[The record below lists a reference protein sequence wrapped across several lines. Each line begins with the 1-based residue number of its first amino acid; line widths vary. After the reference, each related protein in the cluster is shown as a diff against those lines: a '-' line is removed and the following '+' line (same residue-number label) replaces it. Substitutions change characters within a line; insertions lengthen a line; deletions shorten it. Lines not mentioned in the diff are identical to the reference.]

1 MLRQLKFGCRSVNER
16 TPTEPEPAMTIAEWL
31 ALLDSTGTVTVLN
44 RKQVLRIHRLRP
56 LATLE
61 QVDTDE
67 FRFTAE

>member
-1 MLRQLKFGCRSVNER
+1 
-16 TPTEPEPAMTIAEWL
+16 MTITELL
-31 ALLDSTGTVTVLN
+31 AIFDSTGTVTVLN

-56 LATLE
+56 LAILE